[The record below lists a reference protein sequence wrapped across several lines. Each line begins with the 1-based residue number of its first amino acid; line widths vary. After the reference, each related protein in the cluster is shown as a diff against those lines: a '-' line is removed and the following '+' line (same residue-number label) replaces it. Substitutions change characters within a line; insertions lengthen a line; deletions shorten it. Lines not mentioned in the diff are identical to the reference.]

1 MNFDA
6 SCLGSNFMIIPAFIR
21 SLRSFVSAHALR
33 HDFLQVFHIFWGS
46 TVMLH
51 VGAFARDV
59 SRKEGLAL
67 ENAVQNFSHPESEAV
82 GLGEAGD
89 FRFAIASAQNR
100 GELTESVNALV
111 IHLDGD
117 DALELL
123 ENFLEPV
130 RQRMKMAQMYRA
142 DFFALVAAPVST
154 ASWIGP

>member
-1 MNFDA
+1 M
-6 SCLGSNFMIIPAFIR
+6 
-21 SLRSFVSAHALR
+21 
-33 HDFLQVFHIFWGS
+33 
-46 TVMLH
+46 MLH

-67 ENAVQNFSHPESEAV
+67 EYAVQNFSHPKGETI

-89 FRFAIASAQNR
+89 LRFAIARTQNR

-111 IHLDGD
+111 IHLDGND
-117 DALELL
+117 TLELL

-130 RQRMKMAQMYRA
+130 RQRMQDDASVVAPTFSPWCRA
-142 DFFALVAAPVST
+142 SAT